1 MDHQNIILLVLS
13 AVLLCSG
20 CTSTPSV
27 IQAPDWGYEK
37 NAIRLHMV
45 GDPQLNLYQ
54 KKAHSLLICLYH
66 LRDPNGFNQLVDEKD
81 GLGKLLECNRF
92 DPSVTYTRR
101 VVMQPNQEI
110 DEAMDRTD
118 GAKYVGVAAGYYNT
132 QQNKSSTVSYQIPV
146 IGTKKGS
153 TLVQKTA
160 PLSIELYLGPQNIT
174 PIQDIPSVTDTIQGK
189 ERK

>member
-1 MDHQNIILLVLS
+1 MSECMQLGKIIGI
-13 AVLLCSG
+13 AVLLSACSSVP
-20 CTSTPSV
+20 TV
-27 IQAPDWGYEK
+27 IQPPEWSYEK
-37 NAIRLHMV
+37 DAIQLHLV
-45 GDPQLNLYQ
+45 GDSQLNLYQ

-110 DEAMDRTD
+110 NESMDRTD
-118 GAKYVGVAAGYYNT
+118 GARYVGIAAGYYNT
-132 QQNKSSTVSYQIPV
+132 KQNKSSTMAYSIPLTG
-146 IGTKKGS
+146 IKKGT

-160 PLSIELYLGPQNIT
+160 PLKIELYLGAQNIT
-174 PIQDIPSVTDTIQGK
+174 QIQDIPTVTATIQGK
-189 ERK
+189 EKK

>member
-1 MDHQNIILLVLS
+1 MNHHFKLLLVLYAALLLS
-13 AVLLCSG
+13 A
-20 CTSTPSV
+20 CTSTPPV
-27 IQAPDWGYEK
+27 IQAPEWGYEK
-37 NAIRLHMV
+37 NAIQLHLV

-110 DEAMDRTD
+110 NEAMDRTD

-146 IGTKKGS
+146 TGIKKGS
-153 TLVQKTA
+153 TFVQSTA
-160 PLSIELYLGPQNIT
+160 PLTIELYLGPQNIIQ
-174 PIQDIPSVTDTIQGK
+174 IQDIPTVTATIQGK
-189 ERK
+189 EKK